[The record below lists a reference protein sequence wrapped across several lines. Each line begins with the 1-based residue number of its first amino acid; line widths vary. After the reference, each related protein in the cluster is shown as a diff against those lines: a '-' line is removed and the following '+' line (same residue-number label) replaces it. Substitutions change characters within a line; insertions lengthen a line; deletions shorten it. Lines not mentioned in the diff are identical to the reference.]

1 MAPMLPMAPSH
12 TSTAVIQNWVYSL
25 RM

>member
-1 MAPMLPMAPSH
+1 MAPMLPMARSH